1 MKTFRLLSM
10 AAAAL
15 MMAACSNE
23 QSELEAPKAH
33 EAPAMRF
40 AATIGAPAGN
50 DATRTEYDESSK
62 GRIYVA
68 WNTGDEVALIHNG
81 VKDVVKVEAVD
92 DRGNATI
99 EGTITPGTNGED
111 VALVYPAAAVDA
123 TGSGTGFTP
132 NADYAQKALAQQGTL
147 DYIAANLDA
156 RQGSGTMAVS
166 GSSATL
172 SDNVAMASQI
182 AIWKLMPNVS
192 TRQLTVMSGA
202 TPVAATTAI
211 DATKTIYLALPPLA
225 DASLKMDAVSGSDT
239 YTYSKEGVTLEAGK
253 YYQSAVTMTIVV
265 IPLTSITLNRTT
277 ATINKG
283 GTTSLSVKSYEP
295 DNATYKSV
303 NWSSSNTA
311 VATVSS
317 SGRVTAKGGGTAVIT
332 ATATDG
338 GGAKA
343 SCTVTVK
350 VPVTGITLNKTATE
364 IAEGNT
370 ETLTATVAP
379 ADASNKGVSWS
390 SGNTDVA
397 TVSSSG
403 KVTAKSVGTA
413 VITATAN
420 DGSGVKATCTV
431 TVKATVNTGEVNIS
445 GWTEG
450 TTIGG
455 GKAN

>member
-23 QSELEAPKAH
+23 QSELETTTTL
-33 EAPAMRF
+33 ESPAMHF
-40 AATIGAPAGN
+40 AATIGAPAGSG
-50 DATRTEYDESSK
+50 ATRTEYDESSK

-81 VKDVVKVEAVD
+81 VKDVVKVETVD
-92 DRGNATI
+92 ERGYATI
-99 EGTITPGTNGED
+99 AGTITPGTNGED
-111 VALVYPAAAVDA
+111 VALVYPAAAVVA
-123 TGSGTGFTP
+123 TGSGTGFKPST
-132 NADYAQKALAQQGTL
+132 DYAQKALAQQGTL

-182 AIWKLMPNVS
+182 AVWKLTPNVS
-192 TRQLTVMSGA
+192 TSQLTVMSGDK
-202 TPVAATTAI
+202 PVAATATIA
-211 DATKTIYLALPPLA
+211 ATKTIYLALPPLT

-239 YTYSKEGVTLEAGK
+239 YTFSKEDVTLEAGK
-253 YYQSAVTMTIVV
+253 YYQSAVDMTIVV

-283 GTTSLSVKSYEP
+283 GTTSLSVKSYKP

-364 IAEGNT
+364 IVEGNT

-390 SGNTDVA
+390 SNNTDVA

-420 DGSGVKATCTV
+420 DGSGTKATCN
-431 TVKATVNTGEVNIS
+431 VKVVYAPVGTGFGAQ
-445 GWTEG
+445 GWEEG
-450 TTIGG
+450 TGG
-455 GKAN
+455 NLNTE

>member
-1 MKTFRLLSM
+1 MNTFRLLSM

-15 MMAACSNE
+15 VMAACSNE

-111 VALVYPAAAVDA
+111 VALVYPAAAIDA

-202 TPVAATTAI
+202 TPVAATAAI

-265 IPLTSITLNRTT
+265 IPLTSITLNKT
-277 ATINKG
+277 ATEIIVG
-283 GTTSLSVKSYEP
+283 DTETLQ
-295 DNATYKSV
+295 ATIAPSDASNKSV
-303 NWSSSNTA
+303 AWSSNNTA
-311 VATVSS
+311 VATVSTT
-317 SGRVTAKGGGTAVIT
+317 GKVTAKSAGTAVIT
-332 ATATDG
+332 ATA
-338 GGAKA
+338 K
-343 SCTVTVK
+343 
-350 VPVTGITLNKTATE
+350 
-364 IAEGNT
+364 
-370 ETLTATVAP
+370 
-379 ADASNKGVSWS
+379 
-390 SGNTDVA
+390 
-397 TVSSSG
+397 
-403 KVTAKSVGTA
+403 
-413 VITATAN
+413 